1 MPSLS
6 IDNLEINY
14 EISGEGPLLILHHG
28 FGSWGKDWH
37 VGGWIYAFEPSFS
50 VLAFDA
56 VGHGKSTRSH
66 DPVDQTIERRADV
79 VRALADSQSAEKF
92 AFLGFSLGGRTGF
105 ELAASSP
112 ERITALAIGGMQML
126 PPSVE
131 QQKYER
137 RIRVL
142 RSGRAK
148 SIEQPVGERPGN
160 DPKALAASHEALIQW
175 QGVDGRLGDFSAPT
189 MLFCGDK
196 DPYFENAES
205 SSREFGFQFEKLEG
219 VDHDAAFF
227 ESKLAVEKTVRF
239 FESHLVS

>member
-1 MPSLS
+1 MPTLS
-6 IDNLEINY
+6 VDHLEINY
-14 EISGEGPLLILHHG
+14 EIYGEGPLLILHHG
-28 FGSWGKDWH
+28 FGSWGRDWH
-37 VGGWIYAFEPSFS
+37 VGGWIHALEPSFT

-56 VGHGKSTRSH
+56 IGHGESTRSH
-66 DPVDQTIERRADV
+66 DPADQTIERRADV
-79 VRALADSQSAEKF
+79 VRELADSQSAEEF

-131 QQKYER
+131 RQKYER

-160 DPKALAASHEALIQW
+160 DPATLAASHEALIRW
-175 QGVDGRLGDFSAPT
+175 QGVDNRLGGFSAPT
-189 MLFCGDK
+189 LLFCGDK

-219 VDHDAAFF
+219 VDHDGAFF
-227 ESKLAVEKTVRF
+227 ESRRAVEKTVHF
-239 FESHLVS
+239 FESHLSS